1 MRAGFLFPRSIASTR
16 TLHIIDWTLQSILE
30 RLPWYA
36 PWQASYKDVCEFL
49 CEAHYRDALSSSLQ
63 HLELSPEDAH
73 AHIKILCH
81 FGSNFAKWRWSI
93 LHTVVEELGR
103 VRIAVRLAWGVV
115 VTRRGVLKLSNAS
128 L

>member
-1 MRAGFLFPRSIASTR
+1 MSDLGAEILISNFADVSKQWFTRQAVDEESVRAGFLFPRSIAFTR

-81 FGSNFAKWRWSI
+81 FGSISRK
-93 LHTVVEELGR
+93 
-103 VRIAVRLAWGVV
+103 
-115 VTRRGVLKLSNAS
+115 TRGSNG
-128 L
+128 